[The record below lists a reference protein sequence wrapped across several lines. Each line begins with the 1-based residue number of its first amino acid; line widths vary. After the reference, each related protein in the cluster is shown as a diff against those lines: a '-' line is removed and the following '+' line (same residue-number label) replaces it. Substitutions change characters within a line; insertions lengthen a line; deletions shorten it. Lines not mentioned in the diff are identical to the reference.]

1 MPEVLDS
8 ESMAGEWIATVGEP
22 AQLKPLLN
30 GEFLKGKREPRVAMV
45 GRSNVGKSSL
55 INAILGARLAQ
66 VSAEPGKT
74 RLIHFYSWKEGEK
87 IIADLPG
94 YGFAR
99 VSQAE
104 REKWA
109 KLINAYLESDE
120 NLVLA
125 LLLVDARHGPTDL
138 DREACQFL
146 VDAGMKVQIVFTKW
160 DSVKTQKERA
170 ERKREGAQVLEE
182 MGLNPDEAVWVSSRT
197 GDSIHYLLK
206 LVRESGV
213 QS

>member
-1 MPEVLDS
+1 MPEVLDWDT
-8 ESMAGEWIATVGEP
+8 MAGEWIATVGEP
-22 AQLKPLLN
+22 SQLKPLLN

-74 RLIHFYSWKEGEK
+74 RLIHFYSWKEGSK

-109 KLINAYLESDE
+109 KLINAYLEADE

-125 LLLVDARHGPTDL
+125 LLLVDARNGPSDL
-138 DREACQFL
+138 DREACRFL
-146 VDAGMKVQIVFTKW
+146 VDAGMNVQVVFTKW
-160 DSVKTQKERA
+160 DAVKTQKERS
-170 ERKREGAQVLEE
+170 ERKREASAALEE
-182 MGLNPDEAVWVSSRT
+182 MGLDPAAAVWVSSRT
-197 GDSIHYLLK
+197 GDSVNYLLK

-213 QS
+213 QP